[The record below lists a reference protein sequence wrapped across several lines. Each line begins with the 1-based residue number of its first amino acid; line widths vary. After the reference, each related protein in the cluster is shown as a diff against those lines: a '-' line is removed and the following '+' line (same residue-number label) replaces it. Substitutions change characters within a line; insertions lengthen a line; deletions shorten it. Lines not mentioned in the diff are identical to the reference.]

1 MNVREPNCGTMELW
15 NRGTCECCILG
26 IDASTQSLTAIVI
39 EIEGGTRRVVFNQS
53 LNYDRDFPEYGTTG
67 GVLHGADGTVYAP
80 PTMWADALDRMMARL
95 ATSAEVDVD
104 SIRAISGSA
113 QQHGSV
119 YLNRH
124 APDIWR
130 SLDPSAALAPQ
141 LLPSFSRSHA
151 PVWLDASTSAQCV
164 EIDAAL
170 GGAVRVA
177 ALTGSPAT
185 ERFTGPQIRKFA
197 QTQPAAYAETA
208 RIHLVSS
215 YLASLLAGKDA
226 PIDPG
231 DGSGHEPHGSGGQP
245 LVATTALDA
254 TAPDLAAR
262 LPPIQPPWEIFGKL
276 SPYWQRRYS
285 LPATAIVPWSG
296 DNPSSLIGTGIIHDR
311 VAAVS
316 LGTSDTVFALTTKP
330 AGQSSHVFRSP
341 TGDFM
346 SLVCFRNG
354 SLAREWVRTEFGLD
368 WDDVAALLEKRP
380 GNDGRLMLPWLETE
394 TTPRVAHA
402 GLRRFGFDPLD
413 AEHNVRGLIEGQMMA
428 IANHAVGRQR
438 HDRSRHRHRRR
449 GRQSRRPAGDGE
461 CLRRRRLSSRR
472 RELSGARRR
481 DPRLSRRSARGR
493 RADLVADGGQ
503 RLHRSQPRAPRVAGS
518 STRPDVRR
526 VEDELRG
533 PRDTPQGPRA
543 RLLIVFSGCRRVG
556 AET

>member
-1 MNVREPNCGTMELW
+1 MALY
-15 NRGTCECCILG
+15 LG
-26 IDASTQSLTAIVI
+26 IDAGTQSLTAIVI
-39 EIEGGTRRVVFNQS
+39 EIDGNTRRIVFNQS

-80 PTMWADALDRMMARL
+80 PAMWADALDRMMARL
-95 ATSAEVDVD
+95 ARSAEVDVD
-104 SIRAISGSA
+104 NIRAISGSA

-124 APDIWR
+124 APEIWR
-130 SLDPSAALAPQ
+130 SLDPSAVLAPQ

-151 PVWLDASTSAQCV
+151 PVWLDRTTSAQCA

-170 GGAVRVA
+170 GGAERVA

-197 QTQPAAYAETA
+197 QTQPAAYAETT

-231 DGSGHEPHGSGGQP
+231 DGSGMNLMDLAANQWSE
-245 LVATTALDA
+245 AALDA
-254 TAPDLAAR
+254 TAPELAAR
-262 LPPIQPPWEIFGKL
+262 LPPIQPPWESFGKL

-285 LPATAIVPWSG
+285 LPGTAIVPWSG

-316 LGTSDTVFALTTKP
+316 LGTSDTVFALTTRP
-330 AGQSSHVFRSP
+330 AGHSSHVFRSP

-354 SLAREWVRTEFGLD
+354 SLSREWVRTEFGLD

-380 GNDGRLMLPWLETE
+380 GNDGHVMLPWLEAE
-394 TTPRVAHA
+394 ITPKVAHA
-402 GLRRFGFDPLD
+402 GLRRFGFDSLD

-428 IANHAVGRQR
+428 IANHASAVSGSI
-438 HDRSRHRHRRR
+438 DRVIATGGAAVNRAVLQVMANVFGVDVYRLDVENSAALGAAIRAYHSDRLA
-449 GRQSRRPAGDGE
+449 AGEPIAWRTAVSGFTDPQPE
-461 CLRRRRLSSRR
+461 HCVSPNPELVQMYAELRTNYAVL
-472 RELSGARRR
+472 EI
-481 DPRLSRRSARGR
+481 
-493 RADLVADGGQ
+493 
-503 RLHRSQPRAPRVAGS
+503 LHKDRAPV
-518 STRPDVRR
+518 
-526 VEDELRG
+526 
-533 PRDTPQGPRA
+533 
-543 RLLIVFSGCRRVG
+543 
-556 AET
+556 